1 MLDLED
7 LELKELETKDPPKAN
22 TGEARQKDKK
32 KYLPMLAFP
41 IGLLWLEF
49 VVKIW
54 DFGWNLNRGIIFTAL
69 FTISIGIILSVLC
82 VVGSQKINR
91 LLSLVIFGGLT
102 VYYIVQAVYYTVMR
116 TVLAVYSAS
125 VATDATEF
133 WRVGL
138 FGFWRSMPAVIFLI
152 IPFVLLCVFGKTR
165 TPEKL
170 LKRKSVIVSL
180 LLSLAFYGV
189 AVGGVYSANN
199 GILSPWSLYSGQSNP
214 ELSLSN
220 FGVLTSL
227 RLDIQKAIVPPKKQ
241 IKPEE
246 PSSLPQEFVFPER
259 DGQGYVANNL
269 DIDFE
274 ALIQEETDENLIA
287 MHAYFA
293 AQMPSY
299 QNEYTG
305 YFEGK
310 NLIMITAEAFNTWAI
325 SPQRTP
331 TLYRLTQEGFSFENF
346 YTPLWWVS
354 TSDGEYV
361 SCNSLLPKAGVQ
373 SFSLAAENS
382 LYFTMG
388 NRLKAEDYS
397 NWAYHNHTY
406 TYYQRDKTHSNMGY
420 TFKGVGNGLKMSGAW
435 PQSDLEMM
443 EITAADYL
451 GSPPF
456 HAYYMT
462 VSGHLQYFFE
472 ENDMAQK
479 HRSAVEDLELSEESR
494 AYLACQME
502 LDLALENLLQQ
513 LEQAGQLEN
522 TVICLYGDHY
532 PYGLSTPALEEL
544 GGVGIEQSL
553 GLYRSSLILWSGDMT
568 EKIVVEKPCSN
579 LDILPTLLNLFGLD
593 YDSRLLM
600 GSDIFSTA
608 PGLVIFSDSSYI
620 TELGEYRARED
631 TFTPYDEEM
640 SEEEVKKYAQS
651 TLQTVQDKFTQ
662 SANILTTD
670 YYRVLGLE

>member
-7 LELKELETKDPPKAN
+7 LELKEVETQTAPQPDMS
-22 TGEARQKDKK
+22 EAQKGGKE
-32 KYLPMLAFP
+32 KYLPMLALP

-54 DFGWNLNRGIIFTAL
+54 DFGWLLNRGTIYTAL
-69 FTISIGIILSVLC
+69 FTISIGLILSVIC
-82 VVGSQKINR
+82 TVGSQKTNR

-125 VATDATEF
+125 VATDASEF

-138 FGFWRSMPAVIFLI
+138 FGFWRSIPAVMFLI

-180 LLSLAFYGV
+180 LLSVAFYGA
-189 AVGGVYSANN
+189 AVGGVYSANS

-227 RLDIQKAIVPPKKQ
+227 RLDIQRAIVPPTQ
-241 IKPEE
+241 QTKPEVT
-246 PSSLPQEFVFPER
+246 PAAPQQLLIPEK
-259 DGQGYVANNL
+259 DEQGYPANLL
-269 DIDFE
+269 DINFE
-274 ALIQEETDENLIA
+274 ALQQEESDEILAA
-287 MHAYFA
+287 MHSYFA
-293 AQMPSY
+293 GQAPTY
-299 QNEYTG
+299 QNAYTG

-325 SPQRTP
+325 DPQRTP

-361 SCNSLLPKAGVQ
+361 SCNSLLPKSGVQ
-373 SFSLAAENS
+373 SFGLAAENS
-382 LYFTMG
+382 LHFAMG
-388 NRLKAEDYS
+388 NQLKAKDYS
-397 NWAYHNHTY
+397 TWAYHNHTY

-420 TFKGVGNGLKMSGAW
+420 TFKGVGNGLKMSGLW

-443 EITAADYL
+443 EITTKDYI
-451 GSPPF
+451 GSAPF
-456 HAYYMT
+456 HVYYMT

-479 HRSAVEDLELSEESR
+479 HRGAVENLELSEESQ

-532 PYGLSTPALEEL
+532 PYGLSSPALEEL
-544 GGVGIEQSL
+544 GGAGIEQSL
-553 GLYRSSLILWSGDMT
+553 ELYRSSLILWSGDMK
-568 EKIVVEKPCSN
+568 EKVVVEKPCSN
-579 LDILPTLLNLFGLD
+579 LDILPTLLNLFGLE

-620 TELGEYRARED
+620 TELGAYRAQED
-631 TFTPYDEEM
+631 AFTPYDEEM
-640 SEEEVKKYAQS
+640 SEEEAKQYAQS
-651 TLQTVQDKFTQ
+651 TLQKVQDKFTQ

-670 YYRVLGLE
+670 YYRILGLE